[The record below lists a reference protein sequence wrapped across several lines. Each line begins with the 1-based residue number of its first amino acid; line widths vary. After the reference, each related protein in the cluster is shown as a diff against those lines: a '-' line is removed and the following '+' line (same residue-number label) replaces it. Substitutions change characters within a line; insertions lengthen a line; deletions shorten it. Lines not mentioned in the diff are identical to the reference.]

1 MNRCSY
7 PSCPMLDKLDK
18 RGWNILSLHHAEA
31 ILTRDLDGT
40 LEDLE
45 TVCLGVTLPI
55 EEIVKAE
62 AERAN

>member
-1 MNRCSY
+1 
-7 PSCPMLDKLDK
+7 MLDKLDK